1 MSDKIYIGKKVIS
14 VDSPVYIVAELSA
27 NHNQKLEDAYALIK
41 AAKESGAD
49 AIKVQTYTPD
59 TITLCCDSE
68 LFKIQNESIWNG
80 KYLFDL
86 YKEAQTPWEW
96 HEELMHYA
104 QKNELDFFSSPFDK
118 TAVDFLENL
127 NVPAYK
133 IASFELTD
141 LPLIDKAAATG
152 KPVILSTGMA
162 TFEEIDEAIRTVLST
177 GNEKIILLKCTSA
190 YPAPADDMN
199 LKVIPYLIKKY
210 GFPVGL
216 SDHTLG
222 YHVPI
227 AAVALGACMIEKHL
241 TLSRTLQGPDSAFS
255 LEPHEFKTMVDFVR
269 SAQKSLGKVTD
280 VLSESEKRNL
290 IFRRSLFVVED
301 MKAGELFTEKNIR
314 SIRPGYGLAP
324 KYLPLIIGKRA
335 SRNIKK
341 GTPLIFPLID
351 TEI

>member
-1 MSDKIYIGKKVIS
+1 MSEKIYIGNKEIS
-14 VDSPVYIVAELSA
+14 VESPVYFVAELSA
-27 NHNQKLEDAYALIK
+27 NHNQKLEDALALIK

-49 AIKVQTYTPD
+49 AVKVQTYTPD
-59 TITLCCDSE
+59 TITLCCNSE
-68 LFKIQNESIWNG
+68 LFKIQSGSIWDG
-80 KYLFDL
+80 QFLYDL

-118 TAVDFLENL
+118 TAVEFLEHL

-133 IASFELTD
+133 IASFELVD
-141 LPLIDKAAATG
+141 LPLIERVAATG

-177 GNEKIILLKCTSA
+177 GNEKIVLLKCTSA
-190 YPAPADDMN
+190 YPASAGDMN
-199 LKVIPYLIKKY
+199 LRVIPYLIKKY

-222 YHVPI
+222 YSIPVV
-227 AAVALGACMIEKHL
+227 AVALGACMVEKHL
-241 TLSRTLQGPDSAFS
+241 TLSRTIKGPDSAFS
-255 LEPHEFKTMVDFVR
+255 LEPHEFKKMVDFTR
-269 SAQKSLGKVTD
+269 SAQKSLGEVTD
-280 VLSESEKRNL
+280 ELSESEKRNL

-301 MKAGELFTEKNIR
+301 MKAGEVFTEKNVR
-314 SIRPGYGLAP
+314 SIRPGHGLAP
-324 KYLPLIIGKRA
+324 KYLPSIIGKRA

-341 GTPLIFPLID
+341 GSPLNFFDIA
-351 TEI
+351 